1 LQRTGNETAIPRSYI
16 GAERLGSS
24 PEKRPEQEPGR
35 EEGAMSRQDVHNEME
50 QMFGTVI
57 SFVDQIPD
65 DFIDAEWDL
74 IKRVQFGE
82 TLIPNKYKEL
92 MGLAIAA
99 VTRCRYCS
107 LFHTEAAKLFGAT
120 AAEVE
125 EAVHYAKLVSGWSVY
140 LNGLQVDYESFAD
153 EVRRV
158 VGYVTSQAAA

>member
-1 LQRTGNETAIPRSYI
+1 
-16 GAERLGSS
+16 
-24 PEKRPEQEPGR
+24 
-35 EEGAMSRQDVHNEME
+35 MSRLDVHNEMR

-65 DFIDAEWDL
+65 AYIDAEWDL
-74 IKRVQFGE
+74 IKRVQFDE

-92 MGLAIAA
+92 MGVGVAA
-99 VTRCRYCS
+99 ATRCRYCS

-140 LNGLQVDYESFAD
+140 LNGLQVDHEAFAD

-158 VGYVTSQAAA
+158 VAHVSSQAAA

>member
-1 LQRTGNETAIPRSYI
+1 
-16 GAERLGSS
+16 
-24 PEKRPEQEPGR
+24 
-35 EEGAMSRQDVHNEME
+35 MSRQDVHNEM
-50 QMFGTVI
+50 QQAFGTVI

-65 DFIDAEWDL
+65 DYIDAEWDL

-140 LNGLQVDYESFAD
+140 LNGLQVDYETFAD

-158 VGYVTSQAAA
+158 VTHVTARAAA